1 MKLLEVQELVTT
13 FKTGRGMI
21 KAINGVD
28 FEVDEGERVALVGES
43 GCGKSVTMQS
53 VLRLYDER
61 KLVRYSGKIN
71 YKNRDLLGLPQK
83 EMRNIRGR
91 EIAMVFQDAL
101 SALDP
106 IFTVEDQI
114 SESLKLHQGLS
125 GRAAREAA
133 AEMLQLVG
141 ISEPYRRLG
150 QYPFELSG
158 GMRQRVMIAVALS
171 CKPALLIADEPTSA
185 LDVTIQAQ
193 IMELIMELNRKLGM
207 AVILITHDLAIVAE
221 TCTRALVMYLGQIVE
236 EAPVED
242 LFVSPRHPYTLALLK
257 SIPKISGERPERLY
271 AIDGMVPQLD
281 NIPAGCRFSPRCPL
295 AEERCR
301 RENPPLV
308 SLRAASQPA
317 AQATSQAAAQKT
329 LHRSRC
335 WRTKDIGGTS

>member
-1 MKLLEVQELVTT
+1 MRLLEVQELVTA
-13 FKTGRGMI
+13 FRTGRGTI
-21 KAINGVD
+21 KAIDGVS
-28 FEVDEGERVALVGES
+28 FEVAEGERVALVGES

-61 KLVRYSGKIN
+61 KLVNYSGKIN
-71 YKNRDLLGLPQK
+71 YKGRELLGLPLKQ
-83 EMRNIRGR
+83 MRNIRGR

-114 SESLKLHQGLS
+114 TESIKLHQGLS
-125 GRAAREAA
+125 GRAARSA
-133 AEMLQLVG
+133 AEDMLQLVG
-141 ISEPYRRLG
+141 INEPYRRLG

-193 IMELIMELNRKLGM
+193 IMELILEINRKLGM

-236 EAPVED
+236 DAPVDD
-242 LFVSPRHPYTLALLK
+242 LFAAPRHPYTLALLK
-257 SIPKISGERPERLY
+257 SIPKISRERPERLHT
-271 AIDGMVPQLD
+271 IEGSVPQLND
-281 NIPAGCRFSPRCPL
+281 IPAGCRFAPRCPL

-301 RENPPLV
+301 KENPPLV
-308 SLRAASQPA
+308 SVQTAAH
-317 AQATSQAAAQKT
+317 K
-329 LHRSRC
+329 SRC
-335 WRTKDIGGTS
+335 WRTMNGEGTSK